1 MLSLGII
8 LMSVMLGFVALMS
21 FLSGDPRGIYFFL
34 AFVVAGSIALSV
46 FISSRLLYSRY
57 DAFGFEKWRARA
69 LIADWGMKRWQSRD
83 PRLTEEISAHELDRA
98 EAEHLEH
105 RLEGFR
111 PLFGQDWLAVALVIA
126 KESAE
131 MSHWAGPEV
140 LVSIPDAVERTAQD
154 ARNIPLLAQH
164 LITLGVDAGCDAYRN
179 DIPRDYAH
187 ALYSYAAQSG
197 QRIDLRRYDMNRAP
211 VGWKWSH
218 P

>member
-46 FISSRLLYSRY
+46 FISSRLLVRRYST
-57 DAFGFEKWRARA
+57 FGVNKWGARA
-69 LIADWGMKRWQSRD
+69 LIADWGMKRWRTRD
-83 PRLTEEISAHELDRA
+83 PRLTEEIAEHALDRA
-98 EAEHLEH
+98 KAD
-105 RLEGFR
+105 RLERRLDEFR
-111 PLFGQDWLAVALVIA
+111 PLFGQDWLAVALVIT
-126 KESAE
+126 KEAAE
-131 MSHWAGPEV
+131 MRHISGPGV
-140 LVSIPDAVERTAQD
+140 LVSIPDAVERAAQD
-154 ARNIPLLAQH
+154 TRDIPLLAQL

-179 DIPRDYAH
+179 NIPYDYAY
-187 ALYSYAAQSG
+187 ALYSYAAHSD
-197 QRIDLRRYDMNRAP
+197 QRIDLSRYRMDWAP